1 MNPQERRIEWLHAYH
16 DGELG
21 PVGRWRMRRL
31 LARDRAARE
40 ELAGFGVLG
49 DLLRES
55 EASAETPDL
64 WPGIVTQLPHRG
76 AVRGAAHRGAA
87 EEAKLGAELQAAP
100 WLRRWAPA
108 GLAAAAL
115 ATVLAVGL
123 VEDDASDARSLR
135 WLDAGSRSVS
145 VLQDD
150 REATIIWITDSPG
163 EQTSRRRE
171 RVLS

>member
-1 MNPQERRIEWLHAYH
+1 MNAQERRNELLHAYH

-31 LARDRAARE
+31 LAHDTAARE

-76 AVRGAAHRGAA
+76 AARDAA
-87 EEAKLGAELQAAP
+87 LGAERDAALGAERDAAP

-108 GLAAAAL
+108 GLAAAAF
-115 ATVLAVGL
+115 ATVLAVSL

-135 WLDAGSRSVS
+135 WLDAGGRSVS

-150 REATIIWITDSPG
+150 REATIIWIMDTPG

-171 RVLS
+171 SAFS